1 MIPDFFKK
9 RGRPHAGLP
18 PFVDE
23 FSVILPS
30 PLRQEDAKSWSGF
43 LRYGP
48 RYRWHPVTDFLIRIV
63 FFLKRVIKIKDL
75 LKIAVLLLVS
85 GFVQL
90 SMKLEMKDSPGQL
103 VAALKPIS
111 DVGGNII
118 AVIHQREPG
127 SGHGTLDVQIV
138 LELPEGRLEK
148 LVGLLKDQG
157 VHIQRIGE
165 QRLLYTRTVILIGH
179 LMHTDLSD
187 TVDQIDSTG
196 FAEVSE
202 LAMSMPAVKERSS
215 SRLTIKSVT
224 RDDMEPALAILRR
237 VAQQKSLL
245 LIEPLE
251 DIA

>member
-1 MIPDFFKK
+1 
-9 RGRPHAGLP
+9 LQ
-18 PFVDE
+18 V
-23 FSVILPS
+23 
-30 PLRQEDAKSWSGF
+30 
-43 LRYGP
+43 
-48 RYRWHPVTDFLIRIV
+48 
-63 FFLKRVIKIKDL
+63 
-75 LKIAVLLLVS
+75 
-85 GFVQL
+85 

-111 DVGGNII
+111 EVGGNIR

-127 SGHGTLDVQIV
+127 SGDTLDVQIV

-148 LVGLLKDQG
+148 LVALLKEQG

-165 QRLLYTRTVILIGH
+165 ERLLYERTVILIGH

-202 LAMSMPAVKERSS
+202 LAMSMPAVHERSS
-215 SRLTIKSVT
+215 SRITIKAISK
-224 RDDMEPALAILRR
+224 DDMEEAIAILRR
-237 VAQQKSLL
+237 VSVQKSLL

-251 DIA
+251 DI